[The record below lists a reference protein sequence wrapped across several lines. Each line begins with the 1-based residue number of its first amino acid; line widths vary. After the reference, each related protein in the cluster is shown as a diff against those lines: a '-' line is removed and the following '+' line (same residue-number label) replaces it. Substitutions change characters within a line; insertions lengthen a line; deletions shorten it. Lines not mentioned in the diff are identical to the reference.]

1 MFVFRLSDKENF
13 RMPVVTMEG
22 IGQTTCEDG
31 RRLVLAIMDSG
42 VDILHRCGGN
52 ARCATCRVRVIDGE
66 PSPVTDAERVR
77 LAALQDQREGIR
89 LSCQIQVRNDLTV
102 EIVRRLKNNP
112 DMADAG
118 PQPIEWPADHPL
130 PPEE

>member
-1 MFVFRLSDKENF
+1 
-13 RMPVVTMEG
+13 MPVVTMEG
-22 IGQTTCEDG
+22 IGQTTCADG

-52 ARCATCRVRVIDGE
+52 ARCATCRVRVIEGQ
-66 PSPVTDAERVR
+66 PSPITEAEARR
-77 LAALQDQREGIR
+77 LAELADKREGIR
-89 LSCQIQVRNDLTV
+89 LSCQIQVRDDLAV
-102 EIVRRLKNNP
+102 EIVRRLKDNP

-130 PPEE
+130 PPED